1 MIISLES
8 MPGSDYGLIS
18 GPGVVLGPGAVWS
31 RTQVQCGA
39 GPECYSVPGTSRMWS
54 WIQMLVGPGPMYDV
68 VLDFMLVGPGYNY
81 SVVFSLK
88 PNCKMSQSQTFGLG
102 LNMV

>member
-1 MIISLES
+1 
-8 MPGSDYGLIS
+8 
-18 GPGVVLGPGAVWS
+18 
-31 RTQVQCGA
+31 
-39 GPECYSVPGTSRMWS
+39 
-54 WIQMLVGPGPMYDV
+54 MYDV